1 MFVELL
7 IEGDNTMQSLGA
19 AATKNV
25 HDSNDTLWYLI
36 IECKLYPHHYGTDHD
51 ASDFEKWS
59 VS

>member
-25 HDSNDTLWYLI
+25 HDSNDSLWYLI
-36 IECKLYPHHYGTDHD
+36 IEC
-51 ASDFEKWS
+51 
-59 VS
+59 